1 MQILASSRRISG
13 SSLPGNSVRYAVEN
27 DRKHDDL
34 YVGTIEY
41 PIRWQGA
48 QIRGSALLAKLCA
61 PKAPADGIRLHGQ
74 YGGTEGRS

>member
-41 PIRWQGA
+41 PLNR
-48 QIRGSALLAKLCA
+48 RFGSHSNDANGLKHRA
-61 PKAPADGIRLHGQ
+61 
-74 YGGTEGRS
+74 ES